1 MEPLVQWLLGGFVVS
16 LLFILIARWFWKRY
30 DQPSE
35 AALEWQKEQEE
46 KREERKVWES
56 VEMQMRREAEEAERQ
71 AAFQIKREAAASSGK
86 APDARA
92 VSKAFESLG
101 TPVQQPASTE
111 SDLELEADDSD
122 VELAPDL
129 VQVRQDAW
137 DGNEGEQ
144 HAEEDRE
151 EPDWELVERLKRIAE
166 STETE
171 EVPHPEIPEAPS
183 LPDVKETTSEQFE
196 SWLTEEE

>member
-16 LLFILIARWFWKRY
+16 LLFIFVARWFWKRY

-46 KREERKVWES
+46 KRKERKVWES
-56 VEMQMRREAEEAERQ
+56 VEMQMRREAEEAERK
-71 AAFQIKREAAASSGK
+71 AAFQIKREVAASSGTL
-86 APDARA
+86 PDAKT

-101 TPVQQPASTE
+101 TPVLQNPSTE
-111 SDLELEADDSD
+111 TDLENEPDDSD
-122 VELAPDL
+122 VESVPDL

-137 DGNEGEQ
+137 DGTDEQ
-144 HAEEDRE
+144 LQDEPQ
-151 EPDWELVERLKRIAE
+151 EPDWELVERLKRIAG
-166 STETE
+166 SDQTE

-183 LPDVKETTSEQFE
+183 LPDLRESEPDQFQ

>member
-16 LLFILIARWFWKRY
+16 LLFIVIARWFWKRY

-46 KREERKVWES
+46 KRQERKVWES
-56 VEMQMRREAEEAERQ
+56 VEMQMRREAEEAEQ
-71 AAFQIKREAAASSGK
+71 KAAFQLKREAAASSGT
-86 APDARA
+86 APDAKT

-101 TPVQQPASTE
+101 ALMQQSASAERDLDAE
-111 SDLELEADDSD
+111 SETSD
-122 VELAPDL
+122 IEHVPEL

-137 DGNEGEQ
+137 DGNDEQ
-144 HAEEDRE
+144 SDEQPE
-151 EPDWELVERLKRIAE
+151 EPDWELVERLKRIAG
-166 STETE
+166 SDETE

-183 LPDVKETTSEQFE
+183 LPDLEESTSEQFQ